1 MTAAPICSL
10 YPLISTS
17 SGTNHITSLFFI
29 PSVLKTSN
37 DLSIG
42 SVLIFSSLTSCLLIL
57 VWVHPESTNVYN
69 HISFSFFVLM
79 LVCIFSS
86 LALLF
91 LWFGITYWFWKL
103 LYTKICCIVPTPN
116 FRQNSSSCYPLPC
129 LTRLTLLGFSWSSS
143 SVWTCNFLLN
153 ILLCHI
159 CSISSSLFSSLVFCI
174 LSPYVY
180 IYCSWNILVFCFHQS
195 YLKLF

>member
-1 MTAAPICSL
+1 MTAVPICSL
-10 YPLISTS
+10 YSLISTS
-17 SGTNHITSLFFI
+17 SGANHITSLFFI
-29 PSVLKTSN
+29 PSALKTSN

-57 VWVHPESTNVYN
+57 IWVCPESTNVYN
-69 HISFSFFVLM
+69 HSSFSFFVLM

-103 LYTKICCIVPTPN
+103 LCTKICCIVPTPN
-116 FRQNSSSCYPLPC
+116 LWQNSSSCYPLSC
-129 LTRLTLLGFSWSSS
+129 LTLLGFSWSSS
-143 SVWTCNFLLN
+143 FVWTCNFLLN

-159 CSISSSLFSSLVFCI
+159 CSISLSLFPSLVSCI
-174 LSPYVY
+174 LSPYVH
-180 IYCSWNILVFCFHQS
+180 IHCSWNILVFCFHQS